1 MDAIFHERQEGS
13 LCAQHC
19 LNSLLQGPYFSA
31 VDLADIGRELDEAE
45 RATMAEGD
53 VNSPEYLRFLQQP
66 SSNMDDSGYF
76 SVQVIGRALKV
87 WGLELVPFGSTEA
100 VQANIHPEREKAFIC
115 NFKDHWLTIRKL
127 GQQWFNLNSLLT
139 GPELISDMYL
149 GMFLIQLQKE
159 GYSIFVVRG
168 PLPENEADQL
178 LNLIPAVQ
186 THKPRLLTDLSQ
198 QQQQPRSTGSG
209 STSGA
214 GPSGKGV
221 FSLQDLQTALQSNQR
236 SQPGGGGGAGRL
248 EGPSNVASDESLAQ
262 ALKMSMQEMDESP
275 PEEVDVEDLR
285 RKRQAFFDKQH
296 TSGAP
301 QPPTSASSKHPEEG
315 QYAPSSGSHPQGQA
329 LPDNPSGMQAAGL
342 EARGGQ
348 TYYPTPGAVGHSLK
362 MEEETYVNDEQMT
375 EEAMLEIAIQM
386 SLGGTQQA
394 QHQQG
399 SGS

>member
-53 VNSPEYLRFLQQP
+53 INSPEYLRFLQQP

-100 VQANIHPEREKAFIC
+100 VQANTNPEREKSFIC

-127 GQQWFNLNSLLT
+127 GRQWFNLNSLLT

-168 PLPENEADQL
+168 SLPENEADQL

-186 THKPRLLTDLSQ
+186 TQKPRLLTDQ
-198 QQQQPRSTGSG
+198 IQPQSGSTAST

-221 FSLQDLQTALQSNQR
+221 FSLQDLQNALKANQR
-236 SQPGGGGGAGRL
+236 SLEGGGGAGTSGQSWEEAMKL
-248 EGPSNVASDESLAQ
+248 GMQGHKGIDEG
-262 ALKMSMQEMDESP
+262 P

-285 RKRQAFFDKQH
+285 RKRQAFFDRQ
-296 TSGAP
+296 
-301 QPPTSASSKHPEEG
+301 QASSVPP
-315 QYAPSSGSHPQGQA
+315 QQPTPSSSENPGIALSSPHPHSQA
-329 LPDNPSGMQAAGL
+329 TAGNPSDIQGL
-342 EARGGQ
+342 EASGGK
-348 TYYPTPGAVGHSLK
+348 TNYSGPGAVGRSP
-362 MEEETYVNDEQMT
+362 EADEETYVNDEQMT
-375 EEAMLEIAIQM
+375 EEAMLELAIQM
-386 SLGGTQQA
+386 SLGRRQQGE
-394 QHQQG
+394 QLQG